1 MFPLSFPTHAPP
13 PHSMLS
19 TLAQMQMPTPSPAPS
34 ASSIASASTL
44 SSIPAHNTREL
55 TREMLIAVLD
65 YFSTLLPS
73 RFDNHPVKLVVHGGA
88 CMLLHPDL
96 NTLAAQ
102 TPPGNDNTTT
112 RAPTPPPDVKRTTT
126 RDVDFIARSFE
137 SEWRQIGITNAK
149 ELLNEC
155 IALTAKKYGLGLD
168 WMNSDPDVALPMAY
182 DPTSNTTYDPIHT
195 DALKPNNI
203 SRHTVYTS
211 SNGLLQ
217 LISVTPVWA
226 VALKLVRF
234 TKSDPGDICLILR

>member
-1 MFPLSFPTHAPP
+1 MCALSQTRTAPPGAPLSN
-13 PHSMLS
+13 S
-19 TLAQMQMPTPSPAPS
+19 
-34 ASSIASASTL
+34 
-44 SSIPAHNTREL
+44 
-55 TREMLIAVLD
+55 
-65 YFSTLLPS
+65 
-73 RFDNHPVKLVVHGGA
+73 
-88 CMLLHPDL
+88 
-96 NTLAAQ
+96 
-102 TPPGNDNTTT
+102 GNDNTTT

-168 WMNSDPDVALPMAY
+168 WMNSDPDVALPTAY

-234 TKSDPGDICLILR
+234 TKSDPGDICLILRNGTNISGTKWTEELVESWLTTLCWPMGYRDYDPIKRSQLQGKIKFVVAM